1 MCGLKSYGRID
12 QVHHLLLKY
21 QVSVAVLTETEVS
34 HDIAKSFSVEGY
46 IVFCPSST
54 TTGPRGKEAGLIILV
69 SNDVATFTIAGSDI
83 SKSDSIPTIWIQLK
97 NRNLDLVIGGVYR
110 RSRASADLTKSEF
123 CQLKQQNLHAA
134 QSGKSVLLLGDIDVD
149 HNNTQ
154 HTMTKEAN
162 DLLSV
167 IEAASMRHIPNQ
179 EPIIWYP

>member
-1 MCGLKSYGRID
+1 MGSKLKPDPGPNDLRNLSASHAQSDDKTNANLPKLSVTRRESLNVLTLNVCGLKSYGRID

-83 SKSDSIPTIWIQLK
+83 SKSDSILTIWLQLK
-97 NRNLDLVIGGVYR
+97 NKNVDLVIGSVYR
-110 RSRASADLTKSEF
+110 
-123 CQLKQQNLHAA
+123 
-134 QSGKSVLLLGDIDVD
+134 
-149 HNNTQ
+149 
-154 HTMTKEAN
+154 
-162 DLLSV
+162 
-167 IEAASMRHIPNQ
+167 
-179 EPIIWYP
+179 

>member
-54 TTGPRGKEAGLIILV
+54 TTGPRGKEGGLIILV

-83 SKSDSIPTIWIQLK
+83 SKSDSILTIWLQLK
-97 NRNLDLVIGGVYR
+97 NKNVDLVIGSVYR
-110 RSRASADLTKSEF
+110 
-123 CQLKQQNLHAA
+123 
-134 QSGKSVLLLGDIDVD
+134 
-149 HNNTQ
+149 
-154 HTMTKEAN
+154 
-162 DLLSV
+162 
-167 IEAASMRHIPNQ
+167 
-179 EPIIWYP
+179 